1 MITPNFQ
8 YFYTDISDPCE
19 AIGQTA
25 EVKIR
30 LTLNLAEAWVD
41 FAFNTSLS

>member
-1 MITPNFQ
+1 MFTPNFQ
-8 YFYTDISDPCE
+8 YFYTDISDLCE
-19 AIGQTA
+19 AIGVTA
-25 EVKIR
+25 EIEIR